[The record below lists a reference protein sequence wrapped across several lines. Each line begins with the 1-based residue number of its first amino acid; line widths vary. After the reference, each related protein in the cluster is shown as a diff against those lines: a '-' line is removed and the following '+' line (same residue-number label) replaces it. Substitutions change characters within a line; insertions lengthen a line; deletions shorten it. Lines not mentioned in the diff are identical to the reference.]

1 MIDDADVAGAGT
13 RNLRPLVSILGGIAA
28 PPALVVAL
36 AYYFAVKRQETLA
49 LHFGIDT
56 SVLGYSTQDYLLRGG
71 DTLFLVLLFASLTG
85 LVAIAGHVALTRHAE
100 ATWPVGRLRATS
112 VTLEVAGAVL
122 LVVGLVAVFEPLPV
136 NDLVRSLSFGV
147 GMALLVYGV
156 YFGARVR
163 GGGFFHRADRREFDA
178 LVVTSLALVGVVVIL
193 SVFWATKDLAQALG
207 RGQARDLERSLAA
220 LPGAIVYS
228 ERRLSLPGVSETAL
242 DGGGYRFRY
251 TGLRLLVRSAGK
263 YFLIP
268 EAWSRA
274 DGAVVVLRDD
284 TSMRFEFTRG
294 GDG

>member
-1 MIDDADVAGAGT
+1 MAGAGT
-13 RNLRPLVSILGGIAA
+13 RNLRALVSILGAVAA

-56 SVLGYSTQDYLLRGG
+56 SVLGYSSQDYLLRGG

-85 LVAIAGHVALTRHAE
+85 LAAIAGHVALTRHAE

-147 GMALLVYGV
+147 GMALLAYGV

-163 GGGFFHRADRREFDA
+163 GGGFFHRADRHEFDA
-178 LVVTSLALVGVVVIL
+178 LLVTSLALVGVVVFL

-284 TSMRFEFTRG
+284 ASMRFEFTRG
-294 GDG
+294 SGG